1 MDEKFN
7 AILSIAI
14 IPQTVS
20 LIAQNEKIDEIKAL
34 NEFYNSKVYALL
46 SDEETKM
53 WHYSPLMIYSMW
65 KGEKETGEIPFPEE
79 AA

>member
-14 IPQTVS
+14 IPEVIS
-20 LIAQNEKIDEIKAL
+20 LISKNENIDEIRAI
-34 NEFYNSKVYALL
+34 NEFYDSKVYSLL
-46 SDEETKM
+46 SDESTKI
-53 WHYSPLMIYSMW
+53 WHYSPLTIYHMW
-65 KGEKETGEIPFPEE
+65 KEEKTTGKIIFPEE